1 MVSKVKLIFLC
12 FSLLFLFFF
21 LVKKPTTMNIIYY
34 FSSKEKD
41 GNRELTCMCVCV
53 CIFKTLDGGGSASQ
67 LRSPRSPCW
76 RKEQGEAGLEPGQAQ
91 D

>member
-1 MVSKVKLIFLC
+1 
-12 FSLLFLFFF
+12 
-21 LVKKPTTMNIIYY
+21 MNIIYY

-41 GNRELTCMCVCV
+41 RNRELTCMYVCVFVCV
-53 CIFKTLDGGGSASQ
+53 CMCMCVYIYIFKTLDGGGPASQ